1 MTTWLERVRA
11 ALAPKG
17 YDVERVLA
25 SGGMGT
31 VFLARQRALDRLVA
45 VKIIRPELYT
55 AQAAERF
62 RQEAQTLA
70 SFSHP
75 NIVPIHDADEAEGM
89 PYYVM
94 DFLVG
99 ETVADGL
106 VRGPLPPARALKL
119 GRDLLDALE
128 AAHRR
133 GVVHRDVKPANVFL
147 VGERAVLVDFGI
159 AKRQATAGRGADAAS
174 FRHAL
179 WRTRVWRYRR
189 NTIGVAVGCT
199 LAGMAIV
206 VLWTAPPTTVRL
218 EVGAASSIPGLA
230 PWLADS
236 VACGLA
242 RDLDRYPALSADCG
256 SGFARYF
263 HRASHLAVD
272 IEQSGGGV
280 RLRVASALPGLD
292 TIDVRGRAEQWP
304 VLIAD
309 LADRVFGSMLG
320 TPKLLDRSLPAA
332 VLPKTQ
338 PGLLAFRRAE
348 RLFAEAR
355 WAEARAAYAAASA
368 IDSTCWLCYLRH
380 AEVGRWLDLEDDP
393 RDNHYL
399 AHVEA
404 FPLPYQ
410 RLIRAQQLPLAARLD
425 SLDGLTRRWRDFLF
439 GQFRRG
445 DELLHRGPLVGRS
458 RREALA
464 PFEDV
469 LKFQPAF
476 GPALEHLAWVH
487 IVEGDSARATP
498 ALAGRERL
506 GNPSDP
512 PSFATL
518 ALVELAYAWRVF
530 PSAQGARRTDGPLR
544 QAKGVGVTQLDAGGP
559 D

>member
-304 VLIAD
+304 VLIAG
-309 LADRVFGSMLG
+309 LADPVFGSMLG

-332 VLPKTQ
+332 VLPKAQ

-355 WAEARAAYAAASA
+355 WAEARGAYAAATA

-399 AHVEA
+399 AHVDA

-469 LKFQPAF
+469 LKF
-476 GPALEHLAWVH
+476 H
-487 IVEGDSARATP
+487 
-498 ALAGRERL
+498 
-506 GNPSDP
+506 
-512 PSFATL
+512 
-518 ALVELAYAWRVF
+518 
-530 PSAQGARRTDGPLR
+530 
-544 QAKGVGVTQLDAGGP
+544 
-559 D
+559 